1 MMMTRKTLGTFAVVA
16 LASLCSAIPLLAH
29 HSVTAEF
36 DSSKV
41 FTVKG
46 TLTKIEWINP
56 HVYMYADV
64 KDDNGTVTSYSFE
77 GGPPGNL
84 RRSGVLKTMF
94 NVGDVV
100 TIDAYIAKDGSKHL
114 GLLHAVHFADGH
126 QIFFGKAEDSEGKN

>member
-1 MMMTRKTLGTFAVVA
+1 MMMTRKPLGVLSVAALTLLFA
-16 LASLCSAIPLLAH
+16 AIPVLAH

-36 DSSKV
+36 DSSKT
-41 FTVKG
+41 FSVKA
-46 TLTKIEWINP
+46 TITKVEWVNP
-56 HVYMYADV
+56 HIYMYADV
-64 KDDNGTVTSYSFE
+64 KDDNGTVTQYSFE

-100 TIDAYIAKDGSKHL
+100 TVDAYIAKDGSKHL
-114 GLLHAVHFADGH
+114 GLLHAVQFADGH